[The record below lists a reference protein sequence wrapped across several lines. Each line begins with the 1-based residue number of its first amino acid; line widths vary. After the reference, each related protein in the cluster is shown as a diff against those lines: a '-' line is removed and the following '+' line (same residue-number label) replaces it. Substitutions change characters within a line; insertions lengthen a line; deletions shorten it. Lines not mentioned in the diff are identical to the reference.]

1 MPRNTRTNA
10 SHQTRAQRN
19 AEGVEHARAAE
30 RHRALGS
37 RCEGEA
43 LQHYA
48 EAGKELI
55 RVKELACRHGQFKRW
70 LAAGHFH
77 ASVDTA
83 QDYMTV
89 ARCWPRFADAGS
101 IRECVRLTREYERHG
116 RGNSTAVNRQNGR
129 FIAEDFARTVHT
141 VNITG
146 HFARSTREA
155 ILSNFGGGHG
165 WCRSDAARDAAV
177 FVHTNPVGERLWAEV
192 QETKTYIDEVL
203 VPQLIAFHE
212 NLLVERII
220 PALHEWL
227 ERASAEE
234 LPDQPQPAQVLS
246 EPDQPLPETE
256 QPVRVS
262 PPRRRMTTVQNDAN
276 GVSRNVNA

>member
-1 MPRNTRTNA
+1 MPRNTATNEPR
-10 SHQTRAQRN
+10 QTRAQRN
-19 AEGVEHARAAE
+19 AEGVEHARNAE

-55 RVKELACRHGQFKRW
+55 RVKELSCGHGQFKRW
-70 LAAGHFH
+70 LTAGHFH

-83 QDYMTV
+83 QDYMTI

-101 IRECVRLTREYERHG
+101 IRECVRLTRDYERHG
-116 RGNSTAVNRQNGR
+116 QDNSVAVNRRQGR
-129 FIAEDFARTVHT
+129 WIAEDLARCTRGVE
-141 VNITG
+141 ISG

-155 ILSNFGGGHG
+155 ILHNFGGGHG
-165 WCRSDAARDAAV
+165 WCRSDEARDAAV
-177 FVHTNPVGERLWAEV
+177 FLHTDPVGRRLWEEV
-192 QETKTYIDEVL
+192 QEETKTYINEVL

-234 LPDQPQPAQVLS
+234 LPDQPQTEQPVP
-246 EPDQPLPETE
+246 EPDQP
-256 QPVRVS
+256 
-262 PPRRRMTTVQNDAN
+262 PRTVPRYRIGQGSLQNTT
-276 GVSRNVNA
+276 